1 MDYVFKIGDGL
12 NFGLKSAK
20 NVNFG
25 VTAGSSGNTGSA
37 VLPDNVMTG
46 DTVRHVEAVT
56 KEQYNA
62 MIREKNTLYIIVD

>member
-25 VTAGSSGNTGSA
+25 VTAGSSGSA